1 MITMSSMLSSSRGWR
16 RAIIVSALAILLA
29 GCSAL
34 RLVYT
39 QAGELSYWWL
49 DGYVDFD
56 ETQTPAAREAIDQWF
71 AWHRRSQLPDYADL
85 LQRAA
90 NEGPQDMTAAR
101 ACEWFAQIRARGENA
116 VEKALP
122 DAAALVTAFKPEQ
135 LRALQRKQAKNN
147 ADFRDDFLQADAPK
161 RLARSV
167 ERAIDRSEQL
177 YGTLDDAQR
186 KRIAQRVAA
195 SPFDPQRWNE
205 ERLRRQSELMQLMT
219 RAQQRPPPAREAVIA
234 DLRNYWRHT
243 LRSPDNGYARYQ
255 QTLEAYNC
263 EFFADIHNRTT
274 PEQRQEAQRRLRG
287 WESDFRRLAGS

>member
-1 MITMSSMLSSSRGWR
+1 M
-16 RAIIVSALAILLA
+16 SALAFLVT

-56 ETQTPAAREAIDQWF
+56 ESQTPLARDAIDQWF
-71 AWHRRSQLPDYADL
+71 VWHRRNQLPDYVDL

-90 NEGPQDMTAAR
+90 TDAAQDVTPAQACAWFERLRSR
-101 ACEWFAQIRARGENA
+101 ADVA

-122 DAAALVTAFKPEQ
+122 EAATLASAFKADQ

-147 ADFRDDFLQADAPK
+147 AEFRDDFLQADPQR
-161 RLARSV
+161 RLVKSV

-177 YGTLDDAQR
+177 YGTLDEAQR

-195 SPFDPQRWNE
+195 SPFDPERWNE
-205 ERLRRQSELMQLMT
+205 ERLRRQRELMQLMT
-219 RAQQRPPPAREAVIA
+219 KAQRTPIARDAVVA
-234 DLRNYWRHT
+234 DLRLYWKHT
-243 LRSPDNGYARYQ
+243 LRSADEGYARYQ
-255 QTLEAYNC
+255 QQLEAFNC
-263 EFFADIHNRTT
+263 EFFAEIHNRTT
-274 PEQRQEAQRRLRG
+274 PEQRQEAQKRLRG
-287 WESDFRRLAGS
+287 WAEDLRRLSAS

>member
-1 MITMSSMLSSSRGWR
+1 MSAVAFL
-16 RAIIVSALAILLA
+16 VT

-56 ETQTPAAREAIDQWF
+56 EAQTPMAREAIDQWF
-71 AWHRRSQLPDYADL
+71 AWHRRSQLPDYAEL

-90 NEGPQDMTAAR
+90 ADAAQDVTPAQACTWFERLRTR
-101 ACEWFAQIRARGENA
+101 ADTA

-122 DAAALVTAFKPEQ
+122 EAATLAAAFKPEQ

-147 ADFRDDFLQADAPK
+147 ADFRDDFLQPDPQR
-161 RLARSV
+161 RLAKSV
-167 ERAIDRSEQL
+167 ERAVDRSEQL
-177 YGTLDDAQR
+177 YGSLDDAQR

-195 SPFDPQRWNE
+195 SPFDPERWNE
-205 ERLRRQSELMQLMT
+205 ERLRRQRELMQLMT
-219 RAQQRPPPAREAVIA
+219 RAQQKPPPARDAIAA
-234 DLRNYWRHT
+234 DLRLYWKHT
-243 LRSPDNGYARYQ
+243 LRSVDEGYARYQ
-255 QTLEAYNC
+255 QALETFNC

-274 PEQRQEAQRRLRG
+274 PEQRQEAQKRLRG
-287 WESDFRRLAGS
+287 WSDDLRRLSAS